1 MLILWLFFTQRV
13 YDNEIDG
20 MMTQIPKNA
29 QEDDKQSCIL
39 MNGYLK
45 EREKVVFTIKHK
57 DAMSSYKCFSMK
69 SNAMLKILEMP
80 SNIQTNH

>member
-1 MLILWLFFTQRV
+1 M
-13 YDNEIDG
+13 YDNETDG

-29 QEDDKQSCIL
+29 QEDDKQSCL
-39 MNGYLK
+39 SMNGYLR
-45 EREKVVFTIKHK
+45 EREKVVSTIKHY

-69 SNAMLKILEMP
+69 SNAMLKISEMP